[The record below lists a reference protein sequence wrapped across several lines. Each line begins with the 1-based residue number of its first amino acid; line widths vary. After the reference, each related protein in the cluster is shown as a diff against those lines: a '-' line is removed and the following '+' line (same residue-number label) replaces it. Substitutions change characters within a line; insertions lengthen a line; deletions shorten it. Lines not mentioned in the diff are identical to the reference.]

1 MGNDNFI
8 LTDEIISNARETMG
22 KLVDNIISLKIE
34 DIETYEFPQ
43 GQLFGL
49 EIINDNALF
58 YLFIRF
64 SHDNKNFICMNPN
77 LFDRECKNPPYFARW
92 SWYKYFNESF
102 IATADP
108 MVFRNDKMKG
118 GMMIGVKNQ
127 WYAETLSCIISK
139 LAKNQNV
146 IEDNILFFGSS
157 AGGFISLCLA
167 TLIKNSKVLIN
178 NSQFNLKNY
187 NKYVMNMIFDA
198 IAPTFE
204 GLSNE
209 EIMRKYGYR
218 FNFTELIERE
228 NYAPYITY
236 YVNVKSK
243 SDKNQSIPFIQEY
256 YDQKE
261 FNGLN
266 IIFYSEEKE
275 KPHTPLPNDISIEFI
290 RLFAKNNLYNLKPNI
305 QNKLINEE
313 KYPKELENK
322 IKELENKIKELE
334 NKIKKLKNQ
343 NRQIKNSNSWKI
355 TKPLRYLTR
364 QIQKIIKIFKK

>member
-1 MGNDNFI
+1 
-8 LTDEIISNARETMG
+8 
-22 KLVDNIISLKIE
+22 
-34 DIETYEFPQ
+34 
-43 GQLFGL
+43 
-49 EIINDNALF
+49 
-58 YLFIRF
+58 
-64 SHDNKNFICMNPN
+64 MNPN

-108 MVFRNDKMKG
+108 MVFRNDKLKG

-187 NKYVMNMIFDA
+187 NKFVMNMIFDA

-266 IIFYSEEKE
+266 IFFYSEEKE
-275 KPHTPLPNDISIEFI
+275 KPHIPF
-290 RLFAKNNLYNLKPNI
+290 
-305 QNKLINEE
+305 QM
-313 KYPKELENK
+313 
-322 IKELENKIKELE
+322 
-334 NKIKKLKNQ
+334 
-343 NRQIKNSNSWKI
+343 
-355 TKPLRYLTR
+355 
-364 QIQKIIKIFKK
+364 IFLLSL

>member
-1 MGNDNFI
+1 
-8 LTDEIISNARETMG
+8 
-22 KLVDNIISLKIE
+22 
-34 DIETYEFPQ
+34 
-43 GQLFGL
+43 
-49 EIINDNALF
+49 
-58 YLFIRF
+58 
-64 SHDNKNFICMNPN
+64 
-77 LFDRECKNPPYFARW
+77 
-92 SWYKYFNESF
+92 
-102 IATADP
+102 

-167 TLIKNSKVLIN
+167 TLIKNSKVLVN
-178 NSQFNLKNY
+178 NSQFLLLNY
-187 NKYVMNMIFDA
+187 YRSLLNKA
-198 IAPTFE
+198 IDSVAPTFE
-204 GLSNE
+204 GLSRE
-209 EIMRKYGYR
+209 EIMKKYGYR
-218 FNFTELIERE
+218 LSLIELSKRE
-228 NYAPYITY
+228 NYSPNITY
-236 YVNVKSK
+236 YVNVKS
-243 SDKNQSIPFIQEY
+243 SPDINNQSIPLIQGY

-322 IKELENKIKELE
+322 IK
-334 NKIKKLKNQ
+334 KLKNQ
-343 NRQIKNSNSWKI
+343 NKQLKNSNSWKI